1 MNKKELT
8 IIIYTIIM
16 ILSVMYA
23 TQPLQPLLAQEF
35 SVSMVKASSFSAV
48 IMLFLALSPIIY
60 GYILESMNAKKMLII
75 ASIILFFTNIFLG
88 FSNSYGM
95 FLFFRTCEA
104 IVVPAILT
112 ACMNILASQKHKVKI
127 QINMSIYVAT
137 TVFGGA
143 LGRILSGFIAT
154 QFGWRMVFFSLS
166 FGLLLGLVF
175 IFLLKSDKNTNM
187 TKPKLKDISKILKD
201 KRFFTIYSL
210 MFVLVFVFVG
220 LLNVLPFRIK
230 EIYPQVSETQI
241 GMLYIGYIVGV
252 LVSLNIHRII
262 NIFGKDFRAIM
273 FGVSICLLCIFC
285 FLSRNPIVI
294 FLMVFVLCLGQ
305 FIVHTIATRMAN
317 SLKKSK
323 KALCSGMYLSFYY
336 MGGTLGTILLP
347 YIYLNYSWSITI
359 YILALLLVFILI
371 FTYYNKKNFKAHN

>member
-112 ACMNILASQKHKVKI
+112 ACMNILANQKHKVKI

-175 IFLLKSDKNTNM
+175 IFLLKGDKNTNM
-187 TKPKLKDISKILKD
+187 TKPKIKDISKILKD

-273 FGVSICLLCIFC
+273 FGIIICLLCIFC
-285 FLSRNPIVI
+285 FLSHNPIVI
-294 FLMVFVLCLGQ
+294 FLMVFALCLGQ
-305 FIVHTIATRMAN
+305 FIVHTIATRIAN

-323 KALCSGMYLSFYY
+323 KALSSGMYLSFYY

-359 YILALLLVFILI
+359 YILAILLVFILI
-371 FTYYNKKNFKAHN
+371 FTYFNKKNFKAHN